1 MFRLAL
7 LIWIGLIGYKVY
19 ENFCHPS
26 RDKSASVQE
35 ASQETSFQKPAF
47 NRDWKGNTLQKIK
60 APRNTKAQMT
70 SASQNDSSGS

>member
-1 MFRLAL
+1 MLRLAL
-7 LIWIGLIGYKVY
+7 LIWIGLIGYKIY
-19 ENFCHPS
+19 EVCHYPS
-26 RDKSASVQE
+26 AGRDASVQE